1 MRNILK
7 TYLFAVVDKGGV
19 EIGSAVDN
27 YVDLR
32 FALPDLRVTFVYR
45 SYHQPGAAVL

>member
-19 EIGSAVDN
+19 EIDSEVDKD
-27 YVDLR
+27 VDLR
-32 FALPDLRVTFVYR
+32 FVLPDLRVTFVYR
-45 SYHQPGAAVL
+45 SYHQPGAVLL